1 MAILNKEATTN
12 YLGINMTI
20 KLGIVMDPISQVN
33 VKKDSSMAMM
43 FEAQKRGYEIYYM
56 EMKDLY
62 LDRGQCRASANII
75 KVFDDPLHWYEL
87 EEANDI
93 AVSKLDAVLMRK
105 DPPFDTEFIYATYM
119 LERAEVEGTLIVN
132 RPQSLRDCNE
142 KLFTAWFADLTPRT
156 LVTRSNKLI
165 RDFHKEEKDII
176 IKPLDGMG
184 GSSIFRIGPNDP
196 NVGVIL
202 ETLTDHGNQYAMVQE
217 YMPEIVDG
225 DKRILIVNGEPM
237 PYCLARIPAQ
247 GETRGNLAAGGR
259 GEARP
264 LTPTDKLIAET
275 IGPELKKR
283 GLYFV
288 GLDVIGDKVTEINV
302 TSPTCIREIEAAYP
316 INISGKLMDAIE
328 QNIRKK

>member
-1 MAILNKEATTN
+1 
-12 YLGINMTI
+12 MTI
-20 KLGIVMDPISQVN
+20 KLGVVMDPISQVN

-62 LDRGQCRASANII
+62 LDQGQCRATAQKL
-75 KVFDDPLHWYEL
+75 KVFDDTEHWYEL
-87 EEANDI
+87 DEVNDI
-93 AVSKLDAVLMRK
+93 AVSELDAVLMRK

-132 RPQSLRDCNE
+132 KPQSLRDCNE
-142 KLFTAWFADLTPRT
+142 KLFTAWFAELTPRT
-156 LVTRSNKLI
+156 LVTRNNDKI
-165 RDFHKEEKDII
+165 REFHQQEKDII

-184 GSSIFRIGPNDP
+184 GASIFRIKENDA

-202 ETLTDHGNQYAMVQE
+202 ETLTNHGNQYAMVQE
-217 YMPEIVDG
+217 FMPAIKDG

-264 LTPTDKLIAET
+264 LSATDKLIAET
-275 IGPELKKR
+275 IAPELKKR

-328 QNIRKK
+328 ENIRPRV

>member
-1 MAILNKEATTN
+1 
-12 YLGINMTI
+12 MTI

-33 VKKDSSMAMM
+33 IKKDSSMAMLL
-43 FEAQKRGYEIYYM
+43 EAQQRGYELFYM

-62 LDRGQCRASANII
+62 LEQGICRAITQ
-75 KVFDDPLHWYEL
+75 KVEVFNDAEKWYEL
-87 EEANDI
+87 EESQDI
-93 AVSKLDAVLMRK
+93 NLAELDAVLMRK

-119 LERAEVEGTLIVN
+119 LERAEIAGTLIVN
-132 RPQSLRDCNE
+132 KPQSLRDCNE
-142 KLFTAWFADLTPRT
+142 KLFTAWFPELTPKT
-156 LVTRSNKLI
+156 LVTRNNDKIRAFHQENK
-165 RDFHKEEKDII
+165 DVI

-184 GSSIFRIGPNDP
+184 GSSIFRINENDP

-202 ETLTDHGNQYAMVQE
+202 ETLTNHGEQYAMVQE
-217 YMPEIVDG
+217 FMPAIKDG

-264 LTPTDKLIAET
+264 LSATDKAIAEA
-275 IGPELKKR
+275 IAPELKKR

-288 GLDVIGDKVTEINV
+288 GLDVIGDRVTEINV

-328 QNIRKK
+328 EALEK

>member
-1 MAILNKEATTN
+1 MTTSKV
-12 YLGINMTI
+12 I

-33 VKKDSSMAMM
+33 VVKDSSMAMM
-43 FEAQKRGYEIYYM
+43 LEAQQRGYELYYM

-62 LDRGQCRASANII
+62 LEQGQCRATTHRV
-75 KVFDDPLHWYEL
+75 KVFDDSEHWYEL
-87 EEANDI
+87 SDPQDI
-93 AVSKLDAVLMRK
+93 AVSELDAVLMRK

-132 RPQSLRDCNE
+132 KPQSLRDCNE
-142 KLFTAWFADLTPRT
+142 KLFTAWFSEFTPKT
-156 LVTRSNKLI
+156 LVTRSSDKI
-165 RDFHKEEKDII
+165 REFHQTEKDVI

-184 GSSIFRIGPNDP
+184 GASIFRIKEKDV
-196 NVGVIL
+196 NVGVII
-202 ETLTDHGNQYAMVQE
+202 ETLTNHGEQYAMVQE
-217 YMPEIVDG
+217 FMPEIVDG

-259 GEARP
+259 GVARP
-264 LTPTDKLIAET
+264 LSVSDKAIADA
-275 IGPELKKR
+275 IAPELKKR

-328 QNIRKK
+328 DNIKK

>member
-1 MAILNKEATTN
+1 
-12 YLGINMTI
+12 MTI
-20 KLGIVMDPISQVN
+20 KLGVVMDPISQVN

-43 FEAQKRGYEIYYM
+43 LEAKKRGYEIYYM
-56 EMKDLY
+56 EMDDLY
-62 LDRGQCRASANII
+62 LDRGQCRASASVVN
-75 KVFDDPLHWYEL
+75 VFDNPEHWYEL

-93 AVSKLDAVLMRK
+93 AVSELDAVLMRK

-132 RPQSLRDCNE
+132 KPQSLRDCNE

-156 LVTRSNKLI
+156 LVTRNSKLI
-165 RDFHKEEKDII
+165 RDFYQEEKDII

-184 GSSIFRIGPNDP
+184 GSSIFRMGPNDP

-202 ETLTDHGNQYAMVQE
+202 ETLTNHGSQYAMVQE
-217 YMPEIVDG
+217 YMPAITDG

-237 PYCLARIPAQ
+237 PYCLARIPAK

-264 LTPTDKLIAET
+264 LSPTDKLIADT

-328 QNIRKK
+328 ENIRKK